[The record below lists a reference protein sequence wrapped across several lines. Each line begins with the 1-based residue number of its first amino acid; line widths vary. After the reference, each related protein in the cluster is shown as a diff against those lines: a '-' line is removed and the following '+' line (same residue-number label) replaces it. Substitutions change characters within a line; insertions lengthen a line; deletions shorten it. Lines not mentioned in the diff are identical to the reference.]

1 MQCFFKQDMC
11 LSDTDTYVSEII
23 ANEARV
29 MSTKTKPVMIS
40 NYKVP
45 LKKKKKRKKRG
56 IPAAFECWCAGKQ
69 NRQPPRRPVMIRHV
83 MLLPKL
89 KPAKAAG

>member
-1 MQCFFKQDMC
+1 MC
-11 LSDTDTYVSEII
+11 LSDTDTDVSEII

-45 LKKKKKRKKRG
+45 LKRRRSVEYPPPFSAGARG
-56 IPAAFECWCAGKQ
+56 SKTG
-69 NRQPPRRPVMIRHV
+69 NRLGAR
-83 MLLPKL
+83 
-89 KPAKAAG
+89 